1 MNTYIKIRVSV
12 QSNVIFV
19 FNVILKNEPSRLD
32 GLFASASRPSGS
44 GRRAGPGRENNYISE
59 HARDCCL
66 DQGELSSPVEATV
79 SCVFTPTLPYQGV
92 CVHHCSNNSPSSRA
106 GSPTVTE
113 GLFKRSKHIWITDR
127 MARLLHETFEMLQY
141 NIEKKKHWA
150 GWPLPARP
158 TARRFW
164 KWSE

>member
-1 MNTYIKIRVSV
+1 MKKLMNTYIKIRVSV

-79 SCVFTPTLPYQGV
+79 SCVFTPIKV
-92 CVHHCSNNSPSSRA
+92 CVF
-106 GSPTVTE
+106 TIVVII
-113 GLFKRSKHIWITDR
+113 L
-127 MARLLHETFEMLQY
+127 
-141 NIEKKKHWA
+141 
-150 GWPLPARP
+150 PLPGPALLP
-158 TARRFW
+158 
-164 KWSE
+164 